1 MTKLL
6 IKVGVVL
13 IAIIVLAGLWRLCN
27 KKVGIDQ
34 VGVRTNNVTGE
45 IVEKDMRPGF
55 RLEIPGVHRLDIL
68 DPTWQFFK
76 MEGSSSLELV
86 GADQYKTTMEVTIV
100 YRIIPGE
107 ACKVIVPMGVGDG
120 FKRKM
125 EIYAEKPVWEVLAK
139 LNTSDFYNSEKRM
152 RQADLVVTTLN
163 ELLKDENWPLEVSA
177 VLIRNIAFDPNFE
190 ARLLEKQLLDQ
201 EKLLNVAQ
209 ENYENELKVTQL
221 IERDT
226 QYLVLEV
233 DQEKERKILNIQATA
248 QAEIDNLNADAN
260 KEAETAL
267 AEANA
272 FKRQKQAEG
281 ELLKTEA
288 QAMGDKAIN
297 EAYQGFGGQMYLVK
311 KMIENIEIGNIEINT
326 NKTNPFDVEQMLK
339 MLGAEFTLDKT
350 DK

>member
-6 IKVGVVL
+6 TKVGVVL
-13 IAIIVLAGLWRLCN
+13 IVIIVLAGLWRFCN
-27 KKVGIDQ
+27 TKVGIDQ
-34 VGVRTNNVTGE
+34 VGVRTNNISGKIDQE
-45 IVEKDMRPGF
+45 DMRPGF
-55 RLEIPGVHRLDIL
+55 RLTIPGVHRLDIL

-76 MEGSSSLELV
+76 MEGSNALELV

-107 ACKVIVPMGVGDG
+107 AHSVIVPMGDGSG

-125 EIYAEKPVWEVLAK
+125 EVYSEKPVWEVLAK

-152 RQADLVVTTLN
+152 QQADLVVVTLN
-163 ELLKDENWPLEVSA
+163 ELLEKENWPLEVAA
-177 VLIRNIAFDPNFE
+177 VLIRNITFDPNFE

-226 QYLVLEV
+226 QYKVLAIN
-233 DQEKERKILNIQATA
+233 QEQERTILNVQAGA
-248 QAEIDNLNADAN
+248 QAEIDKLTADARL
-260 KEAETAL
+260 EAETAL
-267 AEANA
+267 AEANRYM
-272 FKRQKQAEG
+272 RQKQAEG

-288 QAMGDKAIN
+288 QAEGDKAIN

-311 KMIENIEIGNIEINT
+311 KMIENIEIGDIEINT

-339 MLGAEFTLDKT
+339 MLGAEFTLGEKR
-350 DK
+350 